1 LSESSETKEAGIAEM
16 MRHPWLAHVSLFKHR
31 HPAPTPLFHLE
42 IVKLW
47 HDEALPQVLIQAFR
61 GAAKSTLAEEA
72 ILVQALLRK
81 FHNAIILGE
90 TYERAV
96 ERLRSIKHEVETNQ
110 LIFETFGDQ
119 VGPVWSESKIV
130 LANGTIIQAFGRGQ
144 SLRGSKHLDYRPD
157 RCFADDIE
165 NEDSVI
171 SPEAIEKTKT
181 WFMATVLPAL
191 EPGALVRINGTPLHP
206 RSVICQLASDPGWV
220 TRSYPILYIDEAGA
234 ERSIWP
240 ERFSFDDIARKRADY
255 ARMGMAHSFAQEFMC
270 QAEDPASKP
279 FSDALIRVDASLV
292 RTWHAVYAM
301 CDPARSVKSTSATT
315 GMAVWSWL
323 GSRLIVWDAYAGF
336 WQPDEI
342 VSQIFKIDTTYSPVA
357 IGIERDG
364 LEEFILQPLR
374 HEQLKRGY
382 SIPIRPVKAPESKL
396 SFITGLQPYFKAGE
410 IVLAKECPEARQQ
423 FLNFPAGRIDIPN
436 ALAYALTLRGGQPVY
451 DAFNNAHVALDLAPH
466 PKPAFLAVNTDSR
479 ATAAAVVQLNEGA
492 LHILADRVR
501 EGEPASCLAEII
513 TELTLETGCSR
524 LRLLLPPIHFNSY
537 SVHGLRAAC
546 RSVPVE
552 FSRGGDPVAGRQELT
567 ALLNRLAH
575 GRPCLQVSSTAR
587 WALNAFAGG
596 YYREIARSG
605 QIMAEPATNA
615 YRVLME
621 GIESLA
627 AVLRSA
633 RLSDEDEPEVS
644 WATTPD
650 GRKYI
655 SSRPAPTPLP
665 SRRA

>member
-1 LSESSETKEAGIAEM
+1 MTKEEVIAALLRE
-16 MRHPWLAHVSLFKHR
+16 PWTGHALLFRHR
-31 HPAPTPLFHLE
+31 HPAATPRFHLD
-42 IVKLW
+42 IVRAW
-47 HDEALPQVLIQAFR
+47 HDASRPRVLIQAFR

-72 ILVQALLRK
+72 ILIQALLRQ
-81 FHNAIILGE
+81 FHNGIILGE

-96 ERLRSIKHEVETNQ
+96 ERLRSIKHEIETNQ
-110 LIFETFGDQ
+110 LIFELFGDQ

-130 LANGTIIQAFGRGQ
+130 LNNGAIIQAFGRGQ

-171 SPEAIEKTKT
+171 SPEAIEKTKN
-181 WFMATVLPAL
+181 WFMATVEPAL
-191 EPGALVRINGTPLHP
+191 EPGALLRVNGTPLNP
-206 RSVICQLASDPGWV
+206 RSLICQLAADSAWSTQV
-220 TRSYPILYIDEAGA
+220 YPIVHMDADGS
-234 ERSIWP
+234 ERATWP
-240 ERFSFDDIARKRADY
+240 ERFPLADVTKKRNDY
-255 ARMGMAHSFAQEFMC
+255 ARMGMAHTFAQEFMC
-270 QAEDPASKP
+270 QAEDLASKP
-279 FSDALIRVDASLV
+279 FTDSLIRVEPVV

-323 GSRLIVWDAYAGF
+323 SNRLIVWDAFAGF

-342 VSQIFKIDTTYSPVA
+342 VRQIFSIDSTYSPVL

-382 SIPIRPVKAPESKL
+382 SIPIRPVKAPEGKL
-396 SFITGLQPYFKAGE
+396 NFITGLQPYFKAGE
-410 IVLAKECPEARQQ
+410 VIFAKECPQAREQ
-423 FLNFPAGRIDIPN
+423 FLNFPSGRIDIPN

-451 DAFNNAHVALDLAPH
+451 DNFNNAHVALELQPH

-479 ATAAAVVQLNEGA
+479 ATTAAVLQLNEGS
-492 LHILADRVR
+492 LHVLADRVR
-501 EGEPASCLAEII
+501 EGEPASCLSEII

-524 LRLLLPPIHFNSY
+524 LRLLLPPLHFNSY

-552 FSRGGDPVAGRQELT
+552 FSRGGDPAVGRQELT

-587 WALNAFAGG
+587 WTLNAFAGG
-596 YYREIARSG
+596 YYREMSRAG
-605 QIMAEPATNA
+605 ALMGEPATNA
-615 YRVLME
+615 YRVLLE
-621 GIESLA
+621 GIESFA
-627 AVLRSA
+627 AVMRSA
-633 RLSDEDEPEVS
+633 RMEDDEQEVN
-644 WATTPD
+644 WQYTPD
-650 GRKYI
+650 GRKFI
-655 SSRPAPTPLP
+655 SSRPAPAPLP
-665 SRRA
+665 LKR